1 MCETE
6 KILNDRPLT
15 KLDDDPTGFGA
26 LTPNYLLL
34 RKRNPAVAPHEV
46 SQGDG
51 FGSSWKQA
59 HYLADIFWK
68 RWLKE
73 YLLQLQL
80 WQKWIKE
87 QSNLGVGDLV
97 LLANKKKP
105 RGQWPK
111 AIVEQT
117 FPDQWRINHPRGP

>member
-1 MCETE
+1 MM
-6 KILNDRPLT
+6 IQLV
-15 KLDDDPTGFGA
+15 
-26 LTPNYLLL
+26 LTPNDLLL
-34 RKRNPAVAPHEV
+34 RNPAVAPHEV
-46 SQGDG
+46 SQGDR

-73 YLLQLQL
+73 YLPQLQL
-80 WQKWIKE
+80 RQKWIKE
-87 QSNLGVGDLV
+87 QSNVGVGDLV
-97 LLANKKKP
+97 LLANEKKP

-117 FPDQWRINHPRGP
+117 FPDEKGKCVMSSLEPQNHATIEMCENYVC